1 MARTARLSE
10 QDPVSEQDPA
20 QRLMSG
26 PNSPRRAARQP
37 EHKPARE
44 LWSDNLGRVGIRC
57 GQILLVLAVAAVSV
71 YGLLQVRLL
80 VIPVLIALILA
91 AAIGPFVN
99 LLRRRGLPGGA
110 ATAVAFAA
118 LLLLLAGVGT
128 VIYFSVRSQW
138 GELVQQAS
146 EGLDEL
152 ESLLLSGPVPVDRE
166 QLNQA
171 REGAV
176 QFATSSQVRSGA
188 ITGLSVVTEF
198 LAGASLMV
206 VILFFFLKDGAR
218 IWNFLLR
225 PFSGEREARLR
236 RVSKRTLEV
245 LGGYVRGTA
254 IVALADTAAIGAAL
268 LIMQVPLAIP
278 LAIIVFIGAFVPLV
292 GATVAGIL
300 AALVA
305 LVANGPVVAVVIA
318 VNQLEGDLLQ
328 PVVMGKSLQL
338 HALVILM
345 ALTAGTI
352 LAGIIGAVLAVPLT
366 AVAWA
371 IIQVWTAENPHLQDM
386 NPNLPPADSQ
396 PVETQRCG
404 GEPSTAAGH
413 LGARPPWCVIG
424 LGRTRQ
430 RSPLKTFLGRC
441 ISPCLA
447 PRTITEAA
455 KAGMAHCSTFNCL
468 CADCS
473 FAEEPDRGSVAPL
486 APSSASLSTFFPSTP
501 AYRVTAAPATVT
513 AVL

>member
-1 MARTARLSE
+1 MARTAPLSE
-10 QDPVSEQDPA
+10 QDPLREQA
-20 QRLMSG
+20 TG
-26 PNSPRRAARQP
+26 PVTPRSAPRQP
-37 EHKPARE
+37 DRKPPRE
-44 LWSDNLGRVGIRC
+44 LWADSLGRVGIRC
-57 GQILLVLAVAAVSV
+57 AQVLLVLAVAAVSV
-71 YGLLQVRLL
+71 YGLLQIRLL

-110 ATAVAFAA
+110 ATAVAFVA

-128 VIYFSVRSQW
+128 LIYFSVRSQW
-138 GELVQQAS
+138 GDLVQQAS
-146 EGLDEL
+146 KGLDEL
-152 ESLLLSGPVPVDRE
+152 ENFLLSGPVPIDRE

-188 ITGLSVVTEF
+188 ITGLSAVTEF

-206 VILFFFLKDGAR
+206 VILFFFLKDGAK

-236 RVSKRTLEV
+236 RVGKRTLEV

-254 IVALADTAAIGAAL
+254 IVALVDTVAIGAAL

-305 LVANGPVVAVVIA
+305 LVANGPVVALIVVAVVIA

-328 PVVMGKSLQL
+328 PIVMGKSLQL

-352 LAGIIGAVLAVPLT
+352 LAGIIGAVLSVPLA
-366 AVAWA
+366 AVTWA
-371 IIQVWTAENPHLQDM
+371 IIQVWTAEDPHLQDM
-386 NPNLPPADSQ
+386 NPDLPPADSQ
-396 PVETQRCG
+396 PT
-404 GEPSTAAGH
+404 
-413 LGARPPWCVIG
+413 
-424 LGRTRQ
+424 
-430 RSPLKTFLGRC
+430 
-441 ISPCLA
+441 
-447 PRTITEAA
+447 
-455 KAGMAHCSTFNCL
+455 
-468 CADCS
+468 
-473 FAEEPDRGSVAPL
+473 
-486 APSSASLSTFFPSTP
+486 
-501 AYRVTAAPATVT
+501 
-513 AVL
+513 